1 MSRDQQERQW
11 REEGKG
17 ETYFASLEKEQPVT
31 SFDLEWWHQIENK
44 GIVAIIESCSSRIIC
59 FIMPKITW
67 FCAGHNNA
75 SHAQINQTVC
85 SVTGVAL

>member
-31 SFDLEWWHQIENK
+31 SFDLEWWHQIEN
-44 GIVAIIESCSSRIIC
+44 
-59 FIMPKITW
+59 
-67 FCAGHNNA
+67 
-75 SHAQINQTVC
+75 
-85 SVTGVAL
+85 